1 MEKLHYLPP
10 MYYQHHFVGFTRVDP
25 PKNVTDGEWS
35 NLAKKV
41 ENTVFKLM
49 RQKIKELSP
58 EGMCRHCGEIRDVMY
73 SSDMGDIGFLLQS
86 VPDSLWD
93 KSDSHVSTI
102 KKLNK
107 FAFEEIS
114 KLATDGQ
121 VDVCFKLMQVCVL
134 DASSY
139 YTLKSG
145 LNRFEENFMNSIAL
159 KKV

>member
-1 MEKLHYLPP
+1 MYYTHYL
-10 MYYQHHFVGFTRVDP
+10 VGFTRVEP
-25 PKNVTDGEWS
+25 PKNVTDAEWS

-41 ENTVFKLM
+41 EQFAFEPM
-49 RQKIKELSP
+49 RQKIKELNVA
-58 EGMCRHCGEIRDVMY
+58 GMCRHCGEIRDVMCA
-73 SSDMGDIGFLLQS
+73 SDMGDIGFLLQS

-93 KSDSHVSTI
+93 KSESHISNI

-145 LNRFEENFMNSIAL
+145 LNRFEENFMNSITL